1 MTIGKI
7 GPSDIERHIMAPFM
21 FTGEFDAD
29 TAAVG
34 TLTRDAD
41 ALLGQLPRKAL
52 RTPEEQYTAEA
63 VHRSARLARSGFLAL
78 HAAKVYQHLTEGN
91 RISLR
96 LSELVA
102 KAAEEFP
109 GLVPDEEQMR
119 DEQTKAQ
126 RDKEGR
132 EIDQAIFFRSVLTSP
147 LAGPHLM
154 DAMMRPTDRALALVP
169 EFRRI
174 GKVDLGAVQLERA
187 GAVAHLTIRNLH
199 CLNAEDTPSVADM
212 EAAVDLALLDDQVR
226 VCVLRGDVM
235 MHPKYH
241 GRRVFS
247 AGINLRDLNAGRIS
261 FVDFLLGREIGYI
274 NKIFRGVLFDSTA
287 NWPDRTVQK
296 PWLAA
301 IDTFAIGGGMQL
313 ALATDYVIAA
323 SDAYFSLPAAKEGII
338 PGLGG
343 LRLGRLLGARL
354 SRQVIL
360 SGRRIHARDPEAK
373 LLCDDVVEP
382 EAMDAAVLA
391 AAERLSEPAVLANR
405 RMLNLADEPALH
417 FLSYLGEF
425 ALAQALRIYSSDVLD
440 KVGGIDA

>member
-1 MTIGKI
+1 
-7 GPSDIERHIMAPFM
+7 MAT
-21 FTGEFDAD
+21 FTGDFETD
-29 TAAVG
+29 TAAIG
-34 TLTRDAD
+34 TIARDAD
-41 ALLGQLPRKAL
+41 ARLGQLPGKPL
-52 RTPEEQYTAEA
+52 RTPEEQHTAEA
-63 VHRSARLARSGFLAL
+63 VHRSARLARSDFLAL
-78 HAAKVYQHLTEGN
+78 HAAKVYRHLTEGN
-91 RISLR
+91 SVWLR

-102 KAAEEFP
+102 RAAEEFP

-119 DEQTKAQ
+119 AEQAKTQ

-147 LAGPHLM
+147 EAGPHLM
-154 DAMMRPTDRALALVP
+154 DAMLRPTDRALGLAS
-169 EFRRI
+169 EFRRV
-174 GKVDLGAVQLERA
+174 GKVDLGAVRLERI
-187 GAVAHLTIRNLH
+187 GAVAYLTIRNLH

-212 EAAVDLALLDDQVR
+212 ETAVDLALLDDQVR
-226 VCVLRGDVM
+226 VGVLRGDVM
-235 MHPKYH
+235 THPKYQ

-274 NKIFRGVLFDSTA
+274 NKIFRGTLFDSTA

-301 IDTFAIGGGMQL
+301 VDTFAIGGGMQL
-313 ALATDYVIAA
+313 ALAADCIIVA

-338 PGLGG
+338 PGLGN

-391 AAERLSEPAVLANR
+391 AAERLTEPAVLANR
-405 RMLNLADEPALH
+405 RMLNLADEPAEH
-417 FLSYLGEF
+417 FLGYLGEF

-440 KVGGIDA
+440 KVGGSAA